1 MKPMITEM
9 IGNIP
14 TTSITDLKTN
24 PMGVIDQSKQLKDP
38 VYLLNRNKPVAVIM
52 DNEQY
57 EIMREHI
64 EILEERVLDME
75 TEKRLETL
83 GNENNNTNEQYSA
96 EEVIGKPLS
105 EVEYQPDEWE

>member
-1 MKPMITEM
+1 MGTEM
-9 IGNIP
+9 IGKIP
-14 TTSITDLKTN
+14 TTSITDLKAN
-24 PMGVIDQSKQLKDP
+24 PMGVIDQSKKIDDP

-52 DNEQY
+52 DNDQY
-57 EIMREHI
+57 EIMREQI
-64 EILEERVLDME
+64 EILEERILYLE

-83 GNENNNTNEQYSA
+83 KNQPNGEQYSV